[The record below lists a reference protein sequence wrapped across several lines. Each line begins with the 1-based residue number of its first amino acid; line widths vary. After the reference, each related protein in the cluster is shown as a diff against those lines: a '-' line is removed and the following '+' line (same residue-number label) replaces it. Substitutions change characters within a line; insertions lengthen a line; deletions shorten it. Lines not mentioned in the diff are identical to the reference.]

1 MTSSAVPQVS
11 SGTPSVAVSLMPV
24 MAAVLVVFVITGAA
38 LPALPIYIHH
48 DLGFSAAVV
57 GLVAGAQ
64 FAAALVSRLWAGSFS
79 DRRGPKQAVV
89 AGLFMAVAA
98 GLLYLVSL
106 AAIAEPVL
114 SVTILLI
121 GRAMLGGAE
130 SFIITGAQSWG
141 LALAGPG
148 NSGKAIA
155 WIGTAMYI
163 ALAGGAPIGSMLFNT
178 FGFSSIGLVTMI
190 VPCLALALVSQ
201 LKPVASAPHAQMD
214 FVRVAR
220 AVVGPGVGMAFA
232 SLGYGTMIAFAVLHF
247 TERGWQPAWL
257 SFTLFALA
265 LIVARLFFGG
275 LPDRMGGAKCAMVFV
290 VVQSAG
296 LALIWLAPTAFLGF
310 AGAALTGFGYS
321 FVYPGLGIEA
331 VRRAPA
337 ESRGTAMGIYTAFL
351 DVALGVLSP
360 LLGLLAGV
368 AGLSSVFGLSALLAL
383 CTVPIAARMV
393 VKPYQRRLF

>member
-1 MTSSAVPQVS
+1 
-11 SGTPSVAVSLMPV
+11 
-24 MAAVLVVFVITGAA
+24 
-38 LPALPIYIHH
+38 
-48 DLGFSAAVV
+48 
-57 GLVAGAQ
+57 
-64 FAAALVSRLWAGSFS
+64 
-79 DRRGPKQAVV
+79 
-89 AGLFMAVAA
+89 
-98 GLLYLVSL
+98 
-106 AAIAEPVL
+106 
-114 SVTILLI
+114 
-121 GRAMLGGAE
+121 
-130 SFIITGAQSWG
+130 
-141 LALAGPG
+141 
-148 NSGKAIA
+148 
-155 WIGTAMYI
+155 
-163 ALAGGAPIGSMLFNT
+163 
-178 FGFSSIGLVTMI
+178 
-190 VPCLALALVSQ
+190 
-201 LKPVASAPHAQMD
+201 
-214 FVRVAR
+214 
-220 AVVGPGVGMAFA
+220 MAFA
-232 SLGYGTMIAFAVLHF
+232 SLAYGTMIAFAVLHF

-368 AGLSSVFGLSALLAL
+368 AGLSSVFGVSALLAL
-383 CTVPIAARMV
+383 CTVPIAARLRSQTIPTV
-393 VKPYQRRLF
+393 RAL